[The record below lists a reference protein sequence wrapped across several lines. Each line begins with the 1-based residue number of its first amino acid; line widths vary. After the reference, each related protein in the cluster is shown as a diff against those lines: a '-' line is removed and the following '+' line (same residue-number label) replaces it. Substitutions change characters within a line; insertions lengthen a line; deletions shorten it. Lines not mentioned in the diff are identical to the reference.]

1 MKSHFLRNTL
11 FAITLF
17 CASVGLALPWGLYY
31 YGLRELSAM
40 PQPSSTLLSQ
50 EQQAAQWAQAGF
62 QIPAEEAQLNPV
74 SYLFSATGQDAPPA
88 VTSFAWRIASAHL
101 SRQLP
106 QAGVWQKTLC
116 GSALTI
122 WITRHWS
129 QAQIVSTAAQLD
141 TKRP

>member
-11 FAITLF
+11 LAITLF

-62 QIPAEEAQLNPV
+62 QTP
-74 SYLFSATGQDAPPA
+74 T
-88 VTSFAWRIASAHL
+88 
-101 SRQLP
+101 
-106 QAGVWQKTLC
+106 
-116 GSALTI
+116 
-122 WITRHWS
+122 
-129 QAQIVSTAAQLD
+129 
-141 TKRP
+141 